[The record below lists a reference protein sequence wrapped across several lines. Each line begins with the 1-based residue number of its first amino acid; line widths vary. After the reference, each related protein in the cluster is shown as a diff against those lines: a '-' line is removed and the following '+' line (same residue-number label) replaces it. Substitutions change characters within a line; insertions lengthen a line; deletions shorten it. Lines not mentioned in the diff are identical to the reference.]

1 MYAQREPFSF
11 RDPEH
16 PDIKSGVRE
25 LAPSRRG
32 EERDSFSPEVVITE
46 DPFESIREAAI
57 HRLMHDAGLRE
68 TASVPGT
75 GEVIRVEYSEEAKQ
89 ELFDLF
95 LSWMRPFT
103 DQLEAD
109 IAQRMKT
116 DTPPTPKEV
125 EAVRQGFARMIMNAL
140 QSAAFSHVRLAP
152 EDEVTTYKDR
162 IDRRVLA
169 MRGILLHR
177 PDWFTW
183 VSPFVKPS
191 TLPQVN
197 RLLGFSGVS
206 ADKTPSNELKNR
218 ELMSRN
224 GALVPL
230 DVDDSWNGEVF
241 EMNRMKGE
249 KLRERFEVSFRGI
262 AYLNELQTSLVKHEE
277 NMGNLT
283 GILQA
288 RQRMRLIMEKIS
300 AASQRI
306 LDIDTRQQR
315 NNAHLQREWEMG
327 HDSSEA
333 VLERSNEALQRE
345 KDKCIAE
352 RAQLVR
358 LRDVYWDIAGQLDR
372 LAESGISFGDN
383 GTVTTHDLRGKINEY
398 IEEHSISRASSAY
411 AE

>member
-1 MYAQREPFSF
+1 MYAQRESFSF
-11 RDPEH
+11 TDPEH
-16 PDIKSGVRE
+16 LDIKSGVRE
-25 LAPSRRG
+25 LAPSRQ

-95 LSWMRPFT
+95 LNWMRPFT
-103 DQLEAD
+103 DQLETD

-116 DTPPTPKEV
+116 DASPAPEEV

-140 QSAAFSHVRLAP
+140 QSATFSHVRLAP
-152 EDEVTTYKDR
+152 EDEVATYKDR

-191 TLPQVN
+191 TLPQIN
-197 RLLGFSGVS
+197 RLVGFSGVS

-218 ELMSRN
+218 GLMVRN

-277 NMGNLT
+277 SMGNLT

-300 AASQRI
+300 AVSQRV
-306 LDIDTRQQR
+306 LEIDTRQQR
-315 NNAHLQREWEMG
+315 NAMHLQRELETG
-327 HDSSEA
+327 DTFSEA
-333 VLERSNEALQRE
+333 PLQRSNEALEEE
-345 KDKCIAE
+345 KAACV
-352 RAQLVR
+352 RRRVQLIH

-372 LAESGISFGDN
+372 LAESGISFGNN
-383 GTVTTHDLRGKINEY
+383 GTVTMRELRGKINEY
-398 IEEHSISRASSAY
+398 IEERSISRASSAY